1 MRRKGRGGV
10 RKREKKGLGD
20 RAARC
25 VFTNREGG
33 GEKGKG
39 RGEAGVV
46 VSWHARA
53 GMDSGRPDKR

>member
-1 MRRKGRGGV
+1 M